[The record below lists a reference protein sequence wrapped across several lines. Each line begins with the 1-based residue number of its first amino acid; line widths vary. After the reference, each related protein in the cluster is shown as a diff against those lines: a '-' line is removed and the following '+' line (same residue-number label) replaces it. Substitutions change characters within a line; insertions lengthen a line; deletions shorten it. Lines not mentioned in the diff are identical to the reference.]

1 MLHAIAASGMGER
14 DGRLSLRESRAQVL
28 SRHLFQRNQQR
39 PDRSEWTEQIP
50 QKWRIYCCDF

>member
-28 SRHLFQRNQQR
+28 
-39 PDRSEWTEQIP
+39 PG
-50 QKWRIYCCDF
+50 IYFKELAEAGPFRMD